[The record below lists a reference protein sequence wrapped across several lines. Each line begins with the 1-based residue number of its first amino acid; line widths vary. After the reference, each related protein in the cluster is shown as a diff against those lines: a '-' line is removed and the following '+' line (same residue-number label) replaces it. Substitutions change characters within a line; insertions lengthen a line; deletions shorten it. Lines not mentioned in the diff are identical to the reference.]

1 MSVAAVAWALTSCH
15 SVPRARPGTR
25 PTSDE
30 RSSVLVPTAP
40 YTVLRRAPTELSW
53 EQTAEGPLRPIV
65 RVRVNGRIA
74 LALIDTGSSGSL
86 LSASGARRLGVSSSL
101 PAANSAGDTRP
112 VDAATIQGLG
122 AAVTGSIGHIAELV
136 LGKIAIANVPVGI
149 TDALTLEYRPGRHV
163 ELWVGCDVLRAI
175 GQMKWDGP
183 RRRIVLAPTDSTPRG
198 WEWLA
203 LHPSVGIPITSAVLD
218 GDRRLWVAFDTGGD
232 FDLWVSGP
240 LSRQLDLPPPDTE
253 RSTPRMTGL
262 GGRVRAY
269 PVGHV
274 VLRIGARE
282 WPRVQVLV
290 GATGHGHA
298 HLPFALL
305 GNGILEREVI
315 WFDFQS
321 GRIGLSP
328 ASAQAHGRFPRF
340 FSSR

>member
-1 MSVAAVAWALTSCH
+1 MSVAAVTWALTSCR
-15 SVPRARPGTR
+15 SIPTARPGTQST
-25 PTSDE
+25 PDN
-30 RSSVLVPTAP
+30 RSGVLVSTSP

-65 RVRVNGRIA
+65 RVRVNGRLA

-101 PAANSAGDTRP
+101 STANSVGDTRP

-122 AAVTGSIGHIAELV
+122 TAVTGSIEHIAELV
-136 LGKIAIANVPVGI
+136 LGNIAIANVPVGI
-149 TDALTLEYRPGRHV
+149 TDAWTLEYRPGRYV
-163 ELWVGCDVLRAI
+163 ELLVGCDVLRAV

-183 RRRIVLAPTDSTPRG
+183 RRRIVLAPTDSPPRN

-203 LHPSVGIPITSAVLD
+203 LHTNVGIPITSAMLD
-218 GDRRLWVAFDTGGD
+218 GHRRLWVAFDTGGD

-262 GGRVRAY
+262 GGHVRAY

-274 VLRIGARE
+274 ALRIGARE

-315 WFDFQS
+315 WFDFQG

-328 ASAQAHGRFPRF
+328 APAQPYERFPPI